1 MVANIN
7 LRDLEEVFLQAMVQE
22 EVADLEEIAK
32 AILIQ
37 DHLEVADQEE
47 VAKAILDLDHSEVV
61 DQEEVAKATLIQDHL
76 EAADQE
82 EAQVEIH
89 LLGQT
94 EDLVRI
100 EIHRDQEVKH

>member
-1 MVANIN
+1 MAI
-7 LRDLEEVFLQAMVQE
+7 LDLDHL
-22 EVADLEEIAK
+22 EVADQEEIAK

-47 VAKAILDLDHSEVV
+47 
-61 DQEEVAKATLIQDHL
+61 
-76 EAADQE
+76 
-82 EAQVEIH
+82 AQMEIH
-89 LLGQT
+89 LLNQT